1 MTPQDKSDQPCMQN
15 TDSSLAR
22 TLSELEGLSLQE
34 PSETDTALVRMC
46 LALMRVPLGQMTSE
60 NLRMLIGQEIGL
72 KYLVPIALRKLAFD
86 PFADGDLYAGDLLKV
101 VVEVSPAFWV
111 VEPTLR
117 RALDDVISRLKERVL
132 FLEPRVSHEWSHGA
146 LSPRSTLGGL

>member
-1 MTPQDKSDQPCMQN
+1 MQN
-15 TDSSLAR
+15 ADSILAS

-34 PSETDTALVRMC
+34 PSETDTALVRAC
-46 LALMRVPLGQMTSE
+46 LALMRVPLGQMTTE

-72 KYLVPIALRKLAFD
+72 KYLVPIALRKLALD
-86 PFADGDLYAGDLLKV
+86 PFADGDFYAGDLLKV
-101 VVEVSPAFWV
+101 VVGVSPAFWI

-132 FLEPRVSHEWSHGA
+132 FLERDIFPVYQRIYGPSRGVI
-146 LSPRSTLGGL
+146 